1 MKWPAIAS
9 LTFKETIRNR
19 ILINILLFAV
29 ALIALSLVIGEWS
42 LGEQAKVIKDFG
54 LSAMSLFGLL
64 IALFIGIRLMVQELE
79 QKTLYLVAS
88 KPVRRWEILFGKFAG
103 LSLTLLINVALML
116 LALWAVDWVIERQ
129 IDFQLA
135 AAVVLIYMEIL
146 LIVSFALFFSSLMSP
161 TLAAVAT
168 LVVFIAGHLSPILRD
183 FVHLYPEK
191 GFRGLYLAVYY
202 IVPNLEHLNLKMA
215 AVEHLETAP
224 HVVLWGIVYGVLYLS
239 FVLLATCLIFE
250 KKDLK

>member
-9 LTFKETIRNR
+9 LTYKETIRNR

-29 ALIALSLVIGEWS
+29 ALIGLSLVIGEWS

-64 IALFIGIRLMVQELE
+64 IAIFIGIRLMVQELE

-103 LSLTLLINVALML
+103 LSMTLLLNVILML
-116 LALWAVDWVIERQ
+116 LALWAVDWVIEKR

-135 AAVVLIYMEIL
+135 AAVVLIYVEIL
-146 LIVSFALFFSSLMSP
+146 LIVAFALFFSSLMSP

-168 LVVFIAGHLSPILRD
+168 LAVFIAGHLSQILRD
-183 FVHLYPEK
+183 YVQIRPGTGLK
-191 GFRGLYLAVYY
+191 GLYMAIYY
-202 IVPNLEHLNLKMA
+202 VIPNLENLNLKMA
-215 AVEHLETAP
+215 VVEHLERPP
-224 HVVLWGIVYGVLYLS
+224 HAVGMGILYGVLYLS
-239 FVLLATCLIFE
+239 FVLIATCMIFE